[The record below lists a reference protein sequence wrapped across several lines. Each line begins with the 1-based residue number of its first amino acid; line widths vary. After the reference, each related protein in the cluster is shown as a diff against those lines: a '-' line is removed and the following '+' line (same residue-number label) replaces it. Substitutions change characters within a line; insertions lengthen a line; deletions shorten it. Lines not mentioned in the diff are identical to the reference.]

1 MGPPARSAGPLL
13 RAAQAAPVAA
23 AEGLGVERSP
33 QRARLTGLV
42 VPAAA
47 TALHRTWP
55 ATAFLLTA
63 APGIARR

>member
-1 MGPPARSAGPLL
+1 M
-13 RAAQAAPVAA
+13 
-23 AEGLGVERSP
+23 ERSP
-33 QRARLTGLV
+33 QRARFTGLV